1 MRRTKQDAEI
11 TKSRIMTNGV
21 SLFLEHGFSATT
33 LDQIAV
39 AANVTRGAIHHHFTD
54 KIGLVRAHSE
64 IEIAELFD
72 LLEELFQEDV
82 TTLQKV
88 KNVIQGVVTNYYE
101 NVSFRRFIELTWFK
115 MEYSQLSFL
124 RESKA
129 EPTIYFIKEFEKLI
143 KIAQDQKVI
152 RPEVNSSD
160 IAITIT
166 NMINGLYRLGYIS
179 PDIMPSKKE
188 AMRPFNSYLSLLLNK

>member
-1 MRRTKQDAEI
+1 
-11 TKSRIMTNGV
+11 MTNGV